1 MIRLSLMSVGM
12 VEETTSVI
20 LVLRAGDLGRLLV
33 MEVGLMEGRAIAV
46 EAEEVK
52 TPRPLT
58 HEVTHR
64 VIEALGATLVH
75 VVIHDF
81 RDKTFYA
88 NIVLRT
94 ADGGE
99 VLIDARPSD
108 AIALALRTGA
118 LIYATPEV
126 METAGLDENETLDD
140 EDDEA
145 IAEADEEDDDDDAGT
160 VLH

>member
-20 LVLRAGDLGRLLV
+20 LVLRAPEQGRLLV
-33 MEVGLMEGRAIAV
+33 MEVGLMEGRAIAL

-58 HEVTHR
+58 HELTTR
-64 VIEALGATLVH
+64 VIEALNATLVQ
-75 VVIHDF
+75 VVIREF
-81 RDKTFYA
+81 RDKTFFA
-88 NIVLRT
+88 DLVLRT
-94 ADGGE
+94 VDGGE
-99 VLIDARPSD
+99 VVIDARPSD

-126 METAGLDENETLDD
+126 METAGLDENESLDEEEPEGIDAPEEDDD
-140 EDDEA
+140 EDDE
-145 IAEADEEDDDDDAGT
+145 GS